1 MRLSVLDLVPV
12 RAGQSSADAL
22 AATIRLA
29 RLADRLGYERY
40 WLAEHHN
47 MEAVAATNPPV
58 LAALVAAS
66 TERIRVGSGGVMLP
80 NHAPLVVAE
89 QFALLEAYA
98 PGRIDLGLGRAP
110 GSDPVT
116 SVLLRGGGAGSDAER
131 FPEHVADILAL
142 LDPRGTAFRLPNGE
156 AYVVHATP
164 VARSMP
170 TVWLLGSSDF
180 SAQLAARM
188 GLPYVF
194 ANHFGGEGLDRAL
207 ELYRSGFQPS
217 EYADAP
223 VTILTANVVV
233 ADTADEAAA
242 IARPA
247 LLSQAKLFTAGRPQ
261 PLATIEQA
269 AAMTP
274 TETEAPVVQRL
285 ATRWIIDDGP
295 GARARLAALAA
306 QHGIDEVM
314 VSPTGGA
321 HDGDPMDASPARERA
336 IELLAA

>member
-1 MRLSVLDLVPV
+1 
-12 RAGQSSADAL
+12 
-22 AATIRLA
+22 
-29 RLADRLGYERY
+29 
-40 WLAEHHN
+40 
-47 MEAVAATNPPV
+47 
-58 LAALVAAS
+58 
-66 TERIRVGSGGVMLP
+66 
-80 NHAPLVVAE
+80 
-89 QFALLEAYA
+89 
-98 PGRIDLGLGRAP
+98 
-110 GSDPVT
+110 
-116 SVLLRGGGAGSDAER
+116 
-131 FPEHVADILAL
+131 
-142 LDPRGTAFRLPNGE
+142 
-156 AYVVHATP
+156 
-164 VARSMP
+164 MP